1 MATLLL
7 GGLLALGSTS
17 REAWAQHSTGTGAVM
32 VAPGDASAPGRDAPK
47 PIAWRFRT
55 FDMSDYAIT
64 GAALTVSLGTAVA
77 PVPSWR
83 WSGSLGVEDV
93 LQPFAS
99 ASVDLGFAYARP
111 TL

>member
-64 GAALTVSLGTAVA
+64 GAALTVTPDGLNSTRRIIEAWA
-77 PVPSWR
+77 PRRVEFPAPAPRR
-83 WSGSLGVEDV
+83 WE
-93 LQPFAS
+93 
-99 ASVDLGFAYARP
+99 
-111 TL
+111 